1 MLTTFSH
8 IVKVNTLLSSSLL
21 FQTSPPS
28 KTKTTFNFSS
38 DPYILAKPV
47 DSAWLGL
54 GRTHHHC
61 EGVLRHGLG
70 TEAFCC
76 CEGSVAWIQLEKSCA
91 FGVHTAMNGVD
102 EPLSFV
108 LVCCTDSK
116 DFSP

>member
-1 MLTTFSH
+1 MLTTFNH
-8 IVKVNTLLSSSLL
+8 TVKVNTLLSSSLL
-21 FQTSPPS
+21 FQTNPPS
-28 KTKTTFNFSS
+28 KARTTLIS
-38 DPYILAKPV
+38 PV
-47 DSAWLGL
+47 THISQPSWWTQQGL
-54 GRTHHHC
+54 VRTHHHR

-76 CEGSVAWIQLEKSCA
+76 CEGSIAWIQLEKSCA
-91 FGVHTAMNGVD
+91 FGVHTAMDGVD